1 MQKSKI
7 LAFLLALVVSIVL
20 WFYAVTVVNPDD
32 TITISGISVQFEGTE
47 ALTSQGLM
55 LTGGDSTKVS
65 IKVSGRRSDLK
76 ELNNETVTAIADV
89 TRIAASGSYQLSWSV
104 VWPST
109 VATGDI
115 SETSRAPSRIS
126 VTVSDIKENP
136 EVPIELEYT
145 GEPKTGYMI
154 DKSNLTLGTQSISV
168 RGPAEEVNKIAR
180 AVVRVDVTDADA
192 LIDTDCPVVLLDKD
206 GNKLTPKEIT
216 GNYDTVSVSMPVL
229 MNKDLPLTV
238 SLVGGAGA
246 TEDNCVIE
254 IEPKSIQVAG
264 DTTVLQTLN
273 QLVVATVDLSSF
285 ATSYE
290 TTVTIPLD
298 NNLRNLSGVTEA
310 TVRIS
315 VRGLETEKITATNI
329 TTTGTNRHVEIAT
342 ASLVVT
348 VRAPA
353 ETISQITADN
363 IRVVADLTNYK
374 ATSGTVAV
382 PAKVY
387 VDGFSDAGAIGEY
400 VVNVHF
406 TGG

>member
-192 LIDTDCPVVLLDKD
+192 LIDTGLSRRPAGQGRQHSDGPLPQRCAAAPHCQRAEAAERRRPFVRHRTDVLKLMHLD
-206 GNKLTPKEIT
+206 I
-216 GNYDTVSVSMPVL
+216 
-229 MNKDLPLTV
+229 
-238 SLVGGAGA
+238 
-246 TEDNCVIE
+246 
-254 IEPKSIQVAG
+254 
-264 DTTVLQTLN
+264 
-273 QLVVATVDLSSF
+273 
-285 ATSYE
+285 
-290 TTVTIPLD
+290 
-298 NNLRNLSGVTEA
+298 
-310 TVRIS
+310 
-315 VRGLETEKITATNI
+315 
-329 TTTGTNRHVEIAT
+329 
-342 ASLVVT
+342 
-348 VRAPA
+348 PA
-353 ETISQITADN
+353 EM
-363 IRVVADLTNYK
+363 
-374 ATSGTVAV
+374 
-382 PAKVY
+382 
-387 VDGFSDAGAIGEY
+387 
-400 VVNVHF
+400 
-406 TGG
+406 TGKPLV

>member
-20 WFYAVTVVNPDD
+20 WFYAVTVENPPH
-32 TITISGISVQFEGTE
+32 TINISGISVQFEGTE

-206 GNKLTPKEIT
+206 GN
-216 GNYDTVSVSMPVL
+216 
-229 MNKDLPLTV
+229 
-238 SLVGGAGA
+238 
-246 TEDNCVIE
+246 VIE
-254 IEPKSIQVAG
+254 LKEDEDAMDTFNLARMDADDDRHRAFSEEAEFQDSGFDIE
-264 DTTVLQTLN
+264 D
-273 QLVVATVDLSSF
+273 
-285 ATSYE
+285 
-290 TTVTIPLD
+290 
-298 NNLRNLSGVTEA
+298 
-310 TVRIS
+310 
-315 VRGLETEKITATNI
+315 
-329 TTTGTNRHVEIAT
+329 
-342 ASLVVT
+342 
-348 VRAPA
+348 AP
-353 ETISQITADN
+353 E
-363 IRVVADLTNYK
+363 
-374 ATSGTVAV
+374 
-382 PAKVY
+382 
-387 VDGFSDAGAIGEY
+387 DAGADIDVDFDDE
-400 VVNVHF
+400 
-406 TGG
+406 

>member
-89 TRIAASGSYQLSWSV
+89 TRIAASGSYQLRWSV

-109 VATGDI
+109 AATGYI

-168 RGPAEEVNKIAR
+168 RGPAEEVNKIA
-180 AVVRVDVTDADA
+180 APSCA
-192 LIDTDCPVVLLDKD
+192 
-206 GNKLTPKEIT
+206 
-216 GNYDTVSVSMPVL
+216 SM
-229 MNKDLPLTV
+229 
-238 SLVGGAGA
+238 
-246 TEDNCVIE
+246 
-254 IEPKSIQVAG
+254 
-264 DTTVLQTLN
+264 
-273 QLVVATVDLSSF
+273 
-285 ATSYE
+285 
-290 TTVTIPLD
+290 
-298 NNLRNLSGVTEA
+298 
-310 TVRIS
+310 
-315 VRGLETEKITATNI
+315 
-329 TTTGTNRHVEIAT
+329 
-342 ASLVVT
+342 
-348 VRAPA
+348 
-353 ETISQITADN
+353 
-363 IRVVADLTNYK
+363 
-374 ATSGTVAV
+374 
-382 PAKVY
+382 
-387 VDGFSDAGAIGEY
+387 
-400 VVNVHF
+400 
-406 TGG
+406 

>member
-32 TITISGISVQFEGTE
+32 TIIISGISVQFEGTE

-206 GNKLTPKEIT
+206 GNELSLSQYVTSSA
-216 GNYDTVSVSMPVL
+216 DSVR
-229 MNKDLPLTV
+229 
-238 SLVGGAGA
+238 
-246 TEDNCVIE
+246 
-254 IEPKSIQVAG
+254 
-264 DTTVLQTLN
+264 
-273 QLVVATVDLSSF
+273 
-285 ATSYE
+285 
-290 TTVTIPLD
+290 VTIPILQYKDIKLNATLISGGGATSEDAEVTIEPSTLRVTGNTAVLD
-298 NNLRNLSGVTEA
+298 AIGGRADHPHDRSGTTITGTGDVPRSRRSWPSGVTSRA
-310 TVRIS
+310 DSQTVRIT
-315 VRGLETEKITATNI
+315 VTLKGLVTKEFT
-329 TTTGTNRHVEIAT
+329 VPT
-342 ASLVVT
+342 ASIL
-348 VRAPA
+348 RKEHRPA
-353 ETISQITADN
+353 
-363 IRVVADLTNYK
+363 
-374 ATSGTVAV
+374 
-382 PAKVY
+382 
-387 VDGFSDAGAIGEY
+387 
-400 VVNVHF
+400 
-406 TGG
+406 

>member
-206 GNKLTPKEIT
+206 GNELSLSQYVTSSA
-216 GNYDTVSVSMPVL
+216 DSVR
-229 MNKDLPLTV
+229 
-238 SLVGGAGA
+238 
-246 TEDNCVIE
+246 
-254 IEPKSIQVAG
+254 
-264 DTTVLQTLN
+264 
-273 QLVVATVDLSSF
+273 
-285 ATSYE
+285 
-290 TTVTIPLD
+290 VTIPILQYKD
-298 NNLRNLSGVTEA
+298 IKLSL
-310 TVRIS
+310 IH
-315 VRGLETEKITATNI
+315 I
-329 TTTGTNRHVEIAT
+329 
-342 ASLVVT
+342 
-348 VRAPA
+348 
-353 ETISQITADN
+353 
-363 IRVVADLTNYK
+363 
-374 ATSGTVAV
+374 
-382 PAKVY
+382 
-387 VDGFSDAGAIGEY
+387 
-400 VVNVHF
+400 
-406 TGG
+406 